1 MLKNIEWILGALSA
15 GAPTKEAESAD
26 EEKAENAGF
35 RHTLHTLH
43 TCTRRQIG
51 TIKGCTTGGG

>member
-1 MLKNIEWILGALSA
+1 MLKNVEWILGALSA

-35 RHTLHTLH
+35 RHTLHSR
-43 TCTRRQIG
+43 TCHKIG
-51 TIKGCTTGGG
+51 TVKGCTTGGG